1 MSYGILIWGQPPDI
15 DTLFII
21 QKRAIRAIY
30 NLGPQMSLREKC
42 KEINILTVASQYIY
56 ECLEYMQKNITE
68 LAKNSDRLEFDTRFK
83 NKLAIPRFRLQKVNA
98 SFRGQ
103 NTRRNYQSSSK

>member
-1 MSYGILIWGQPPDI
+1 
-15 DTLFII
+15 
-21 QKRAIRAIY
+21 
-30 NLGPQMSLREKC
+30 MSLREKC

-83 NKLAIPRFRLQKVNA
+83 NKLAIPRFRLQRVNA
-98 SFRGQ
+98 SFMGQ
-103 NTRRNYQSSSK
+103 GVRFYNKISKEITRLALNKFKSSIKRTLLKKDILSY